1 MSKPAII
8 AKITCQDGKRDEAV
22 AAFGQMMDHVKANEP
37 GTLVYALHEDAND
50 PNVLYFYELY
60 QDQDAMAS
68 HGGSDMMKTVGR
80 GLRDITASR
89 PELIMLRPVAAKG
102 LDL

>member
-1 MSKPAII
+1 MSKPAVI
-8 AKITCQDGKRDEAV
+8 AKITCQDGKRAEAV

-37 GTLVYALHEDAND
+37 GTLVYALHEDAKD

-60 QDQDAMAS
+60 EDQDALAAHS
-68 HGGSDMMKTVGR
+68 GSEMMKNVGR
-80 GLRDITASR
+80 GLRDITAGR

-102 LDL
+102 LDV